1 MTIEIFYLFIE
12 YCNRIIGYC
21 FINELM
27 EFESKNINDDT
38 YFPEILWQERTTPK
52 WDIKNFYS
60 DTLNGNDYLGV
71 EYNPIL
77 ISMDGTRKIN
87 EIKSYIGNK
96 NIFSCTYDSVDI
108 MKQLLDNLDN
118 IFIIVDEFHNLSFN
132 NLNNVNDHIFQIINH
147 EKTIKQLYLSATPIK
162 KFKCDQIYEYKWSD
176 AINNKYICDFDII
189 IHENNKELY
198 KFSSLLNTL
207 CSKQLNIKLVGKVYF
222 ILKGMLFNG
231 NRKCICYMTCT
242 EKALEIKNIIY
253 WMSKLLNINVDTWI
267 INCHTARTN
276 RQKYLTEFKNNKL
289 LSIMI
294 NVHILDEGIDIP
306 ECDSVFITKPN
317 YNIINIVQ
325 RMCRAN
331 RIQENKEK
339 CYIYLWCQKKKT
351 DNIINYL
358 SNNTNGFTNNKVI
371 KLSIMNDKIDVKNY
385 TNIKTSTNFLDILN
399 DKNDKNDS
407 IYNFEIMKN
416 YFKKFSTVPHDF
428 ISDFFIIL
436 KEYTDNEIIIDFE
449 LLCKWLNVR
458 KDSLK
463 RVLLDNFE
471 QNFDYTINTIRKQQ
485 KDTKRTSTYEKI
497 LITPYCMKELCM
509 ISQTAK
515 AKEVRKYL
523 IEIEQFLRQLS
534 TLPLDFISDFY
545 IIAKE
550 EYTDNE
556 IIINFD
562 TVCKWLNVLKK
573 NLKVILINNFE
584 QNFDYTINTIRKQQ
598 KDIKRTSTYD
608 EILITPNCM
617 KELCMIS
624 QTAKAKEVRKYF
636 IEMILTHKSETKEKN

>member
-1 MTIEIFYLFIE
+1 
-12 YCNRIIGYC
+12 
-21 FINELM
+21 
-27 EFESKNINDDT
+27 
-38 YFPEILWQERTTPK
+38 
-52 WDIKNFYS
+52 
-60 DTLNGNDYLGV
+60 
-71 EYNPIL
+71 
-77 ISMDGTRKIN
+77 
-87 EIKSYIGNK
+87 
-96 NIFSCTYDSVDI
+96 
-108 MKQLLDNLDN
+108 
-118 IFIIVDEFHNLSFN
+118 
-132 NLNNVNDHIFQIINH
+132 
-147 EKTIKQLYLSATPIK
+147 
-162 KFKCDQIYEYKWSD
+162 
-176 AINNKYICDFDII
+176 
-189 IHENNKELY
+189 
-198 KFSSLLNTL
+198 
-207 CSKQLNIKLVGKVYF
+207 
-222 ILKGMLFNG
+222 
-231 NRKCICYMTCT
+231 MTCT

-371 KLSIMNDKIDVKNY
+371 KLSIMNDKVIKDKIKVNKY
-385 TNIKTSTNFLDILN
+385 KNIKTSTNFLDILN
-399 DKNDKNDS
+399 NKNDKNNS

-416 YFKKFSTVPHDF
+416 YYKKFSTVPHDF

-458 KDSLK
+458 KDNLK
-463 RVLLDNFE
+463 NKLISKFE
-471 QNFDYTINTIRKQQ
+471 KNHDYTIEKIKKPQINSTGTTI
-485 KDTKRTSTYEKI
+485 YEKI

-523 IEIEQFLRQLS
+523 IE
-534 TLPLDFISDFY
+534 
-545 IIAKE
+545 
-550 EYTDNE
+550 
-556 IIINFD
+556 
-562 TVCKWLNVLKK
+562 
-573 NLKVILINNFE
+573 
-584 QNFDYTINTIRKQQ
+584 
-598 KDIKRTSTYD
+598 
-608 EILITPNCM
+608 
-617 KELCMIS
+617 
-624 QTAKAKEVRKYF
+624 
-636 IEMILTHKSETKEKN
+636 MILTRNTSRDKNQNQDIKKY